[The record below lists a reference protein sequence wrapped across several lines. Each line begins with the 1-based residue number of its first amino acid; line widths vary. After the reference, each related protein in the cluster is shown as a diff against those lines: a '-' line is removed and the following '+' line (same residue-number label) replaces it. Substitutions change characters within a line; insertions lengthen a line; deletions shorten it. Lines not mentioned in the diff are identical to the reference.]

1 MAIQILDFEEPIIE
15 LENKIIELR
24 DLQQSNHHNYKPEIR
39 RLHKRLNRLR
49 KDTLS
54 KLTSWQRIQ
63 WARHPDRPYTMDYIE
78 NMTQGFFELQGD
90 RKFASG
96 KSIVGG
102 FATFEEQTV
111 MILGHQKGRGT
122 KEKMERNFGMPQPE
136 GNRKALR
143 LMKLA
148 EKFDKPIITLLD
160 TPGAYPGIE
169 AEERGQA
176 ESIAVNLF
184 EMASLKVPII
194 SVVIGEGGSGG
205 ALALGVGNRV
215 MMLENSVY
223 SVISPE
229 GCAAILWNDCEKIEQ
244 AAEALSL
251 TASHLEK
258 FGVIDEVVREP
269 VGGAHRDPKLA
280 ASILR
285 RALRR
290 ELKKLDILTA
300 QELVDQRRKK
310 FRVMGEW
317 IGK

>member
-15 LENKIIELR
+15 LENKIIKLR
-24 DLQQSNHHNYKPEIR
+24 DLQKSNHHDYKPEIR

-54 KLTSWQRIQ
+54 KLTNWQRIQ

-102 FATFEEQTV
+102 FATFEGQTV

-205 ALALGVGNRV
+205 ALALGVGNRGV
-215 MMLENSVY
+215 MLENSVY

-229 GCAAILWNDCEKIEQ
+229 GCAAILWDDCEKIEQ
-244 AAEALSL
+244 AADALSL
-251 TASHLEK
+251 TAPHLEK
-258 FGVIDEVVREP
+258 FGVIDEIVREP
-269 VGGAHRDPKLA
+269 VGGAHRNPKLA

-300 QELVDQRRKK
+300 QELVDQRRNK